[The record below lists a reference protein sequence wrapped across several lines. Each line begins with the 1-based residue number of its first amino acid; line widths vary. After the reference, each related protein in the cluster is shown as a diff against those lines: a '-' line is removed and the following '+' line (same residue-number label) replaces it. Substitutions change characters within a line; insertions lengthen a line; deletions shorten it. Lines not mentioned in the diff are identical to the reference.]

1 MLRAAAVGGGAY
13 MMGKRRAEREAEAA
27 EAAPMPAPEGPM
39 AAQGPSSEDMQRL
52 QELGRLHEQGVITD
66 EELAQQKARILG

>member
-13 MMGKRRAEREAEAA
+13 VMGKRRAEREMEDAQ
-27 EAAPMPAPEGPM
+27 AAPMQEAPIAP
-39 AAQGPSSEDMQRL
+39 QGPSSEDMQRL
-52 QELGRLHEQGVITD
+52 QELARLHEQGVITD